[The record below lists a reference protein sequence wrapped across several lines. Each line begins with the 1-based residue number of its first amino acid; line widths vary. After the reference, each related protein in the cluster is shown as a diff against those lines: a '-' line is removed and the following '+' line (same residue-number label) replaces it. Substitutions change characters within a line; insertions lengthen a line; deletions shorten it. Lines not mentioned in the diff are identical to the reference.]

1 MFFNFFIRNFM
12 EGLMQYNLASLMVV
26 LAATPAAS
34 TESYLNLT
42 IAIAT
47 LAAIDGLFF
56 LWTVSSSFLRNLRMS
71 FLSRIAKR
79 NTELYMRR

>member
-12 EGLMQYNLASLMVV
+12 EGLLQYNLASLMVV
-26 LAATPAAS
+26 LTAASAS
-34 TESYLNLT
+34 TETYLNLT

-56 LWTVSSSFLRNLRMS
+56 LWTVIFLLTKS
-71 FLSRIAKR
+71 EDELSK
-79 NTELYMRR
+79 